1 MTIKDDRQEELC
13 QVDGTMDVQT
23 PTDNSDDDDN
33 EPDNIASKRQR
44 KICAP
49 ADTVRKDM
57 TNRDKQMYLK
67 SNKKEKEQK
76 LKLKQTKIK
85 QTIPIDLHHINLKVK
100 HLTLIKLKALKRT
113 EERLEHML
121 IIGYQMICNLTGTLK
136 RKMI

>member
-1 MTIKDDRQEELC
+1 MTMTIKDDRQEELC

-57 TNRDKQMYLK
+57 TNRDKQMY
-67 SNKKEKEQK
+67 
-76 LKLKQTKIK
+76 
-85 QTIPIDLHHINLKVK
+85 
-100 HLTLIKLKALKRT
+100 
-113 EERLEHML
+113 
-121 IIGYQMICNLTGTLK
+121 
-136 RKMI
+136 